1 MKIDNYLKTKKE
13 TKVQMYKNGYED
25 VKDLFT
31 QQVNPIRDR
40 YKKRWIK
47 CEKCGEIK
55 QDDEF
60 SSYGGDNRVNLGICT
75 ICRKKARNNKFI

>member
-1 MKIDNYLKTKKE
+1 MP
-13 TKVQMYKNGYED
+13 YED

-60 SSYGGDNRVNLGICT
+60 PSYGGDNRVNLGICT
-75 ICRKKARNNKFI
+75 ICRKKARNN